1 MHTQNVNIKTAAQE
15 STRKMGGK
23 TASLTILIA
32 ENETGTSV
40 PDSEWDVMAFSS
52 LAELTK
58 MRRRNPE
65 KMKGRYHY
73 ALSGG
78 VDEQFRHVH
87 LVEADHFRQ
96 FAREMKRQGFSI

>member
-1 MHTQNVNIKTAAQE
+1 
-15 STRKMGGK
+15 
-23 TASLTILIA
+23 
-32 ENETGTSV
+32 
-40 PDSEWDVMAFSS
+40 
-52 LAELTK
+52 
-58 MRRRNPE
+58 MRRRSPE

-96 FAREMKRQGFSI
+96 FAREIKRQGFSI

>member
-1 MHTQNVNIKTAAQE
+1 
-15 STRKMGGK
+15 MGGK

-87 LVEADHFRQ
+87 LVEADHFRR
-96 FAREMKRQGFSI
+96 FAREIKRQGFSI